1 MVDATR
7 QPGTTGDLWTRLF
20 ARKEVQLELPLEGLP
35 SAGRQRFVKAMKD
48 FGTGFGPRLGSHLL
62 MRIGTPMVAA
72 ATPVTLEVL
81 APQYRDS
88 VVANLAAGSAVG
100 GLWGAGVGAMLP
112 FDGTGTRISRVRAA
126 GMGAAGG
133 IVLAPAVAIASKYVV
148 DWITAPIVRD
158 RDVAEAE
165 VEAANETATAPSA
178 P

>member
-1 MVDATR
+1 MS
-7 QPGTTGDLWTRLF
+7 QDLFQRVF

-35 SAGRQRFVKAMKD
+35 SATRQRLMRTMKD

-72 ATPVTLEVL
+72 ATPVAIEVL

-88 VVANLAAGSAVG
+88 IVANLLAGSAVG
-100 GLWGAGVGAMLP
+100 GVWGAGVGAMLP
-112 FDGTGTRISRVRAA
+112 FDGVGSRISRVRAA
-126 GMGAAGG
+126 GLGAAGG

-158 RDVAEAE
+158 RDEAEAE
-165 VEAANETATAPSA
+165 ADAANATNP
-178 P
+178 